1 MNKEYQ
7 IKFHYVEHPDG
18 SVPTVQLIRDIIHL
32 GKEDPLFA
40 RLARHFRYA
49 LSTIELR
56 GVPDWNIQNFS
67 YEWTIP
73 TKNGWTVRVDP
84 LVKRLNHAYPLYELR
99 INEWRHRG
107 QEIQMG
113 YGLRLIFFTHYQGL
127 IQHIYFVNGMIKREK
142 SPARF
147 EELIAEALQIYESF
161 KTNWSK
167 GE

>member
-18 SVPTVQLIRDIIHL
+18 SVPTVQLIRDIVHL

-107 QEIQMG
+107 QEI
-113 YGLRLIFFTHYQGL
+113 L